1 MKNSL
6 LSFFIVLMGSVLA
19 QRSDSLRSAQ
29 FAKLDELKDIQYKVF
44 YSKKESDRLSANKDF
59 IKALEAIATHST
71 AMDFPFDSLKD
82 ISTLVP
88 RNKKFKLITWNIPK
102 EDETHLFFGLLLVNN
117 SKRIKK
123 GLFSHETINQYEY
136 FKLVDRSGSI
146 KNPETYV
153 GTPDKWYGMLYYEM
167 IESDD
172 YFTLLAWDGND
183 KLIQRK
189 YIDALYFKP
198 DGTPVFGKDI
208 FKFPKKNPKRLMFEY
223 SSEVTMSLK
232 YNSKSNRIVYSHL
245 APREEGHV
253 MDGLYQYYGP
263 DGSFDSMY
271 QKKGKWI
278 VDDDVDAR
286 NEKSK
291 NDKAEKPDPDKQKP
305 IFTPK

>member
-6 LSFFIVLMGSVLA
+6 LSFFIILAGSVLA
-19 QRSDSLRSAQ
+19 QRTDSLRSAQ

-44 YSKKESDRLSANKDF
+44 YSKKESDRLAANKEF
-59 IKALEAIATHST
+59 IKALEAIASYST
-71 AMDFPFDSLKD
+71 AMEFPFDSLKD

-88 RNKKFKLITWNIPK
+88 KNKKFKLITWNIPK
-102 EDETHLFFGLLLVNN
+102 EDETHLFFGFILVNN

-123 GLFSHETINQYEY
+123 GLFGHETINEYEY
-136 FKLVDRSGSI
+136 FKLVDKSGSI
-146 KNPETYV
+146 KNPETYI
-153 GTPDKWYGMLYYEM
+153 GTPDKWFGMLYYEM
-167 IESDD
+167 IECDD
-172 YFTLLAWDGND
+172 YYTLLAWDGND

-232 YNSKSNRIVYSHL
+232 YNNKNNRIVYSHL

-278 VDDDVDAR
+278 VDEDVDAR

>member
-29 FAKLDELKDIQYKVF
+29 FAKLEELKEIQYKVF

-172 YFTLLAWDGND
+172 YITLLAWDGND

-278 VDDDVDAR
+278 VDEDVDAR

>member
-278 VDDDVDAR
+278 VDEDVDAR